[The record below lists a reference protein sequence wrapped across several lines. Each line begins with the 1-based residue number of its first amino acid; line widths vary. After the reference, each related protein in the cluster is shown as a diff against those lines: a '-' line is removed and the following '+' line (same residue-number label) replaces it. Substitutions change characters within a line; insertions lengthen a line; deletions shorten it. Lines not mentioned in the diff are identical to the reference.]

1 MPVRKSLAISRI
13 ISTIR
18 SVRSAATPRTGAVPL
33 CDVAQTPVDLHGGIV
48 LPIRAER
55 GHFAARQRLWN
66 TVCARIHVFRAPAPS
81 GFAIPEFDQIRP
93 VLAGPAALRR
103 RAGSV
108 GLCLCRGRMVQAAA
122 CGRIARLRPWAAGLA
137 GGAGVGCGAGVGGGV
152 GAGSSF
158 SVLLE
163 LLFELLFELFLS
175 EESDL
180 FESVLSESDLFES
193 DLFESFLPESFL
205 PSSVLPE
212 SPLSPLL
219 LPLPLLS
226 DLSDLSVSSVVF
238 SGPTAMTLSMAIFV
252 VFSPVSVFAFLHAH
266 HVGDGVRLLGF
277 ALFLPSA
284 VP

>member
-1 MPVRKSLAISRI
+1 M
-13 ISTIR
+13 
-18 SVRSAATPRTGAVPL
+18 
-33 CDVAQTPVDLHGGIV
+33 
-48 LPIRAER
+48 
-55 GHFAARQRLWN
+55 
-66 TVCARIHVFRAPAPS
+66 
-81 GFAIPEFDQIRP
+81 
-93 VLAGPAALRR
+93 
-103 RAGSV
+103 
-108 GLCLCRGRMVQAAA
+108 
-122 CGRIARLRPWAAGLA
+122 
-137 GGAGVGCGAGVGGGV
+137 GV

-252 VFSPVSVFAFLHAH
+252 VFSPVSVSLSFT
-266 HVGDGVRLLGF
+266 
-277 ALFLPSA
+277 PST
-284 VP
+284 

>member
-1 MPVRKSLAISRI
+1 M
-13 ISTIR
+13 
-18 SVRSAATPRTGAVPL
+18 
-33 CDVAQTPVDLHGGIV
+33 
-48 LPIRAER
+48 
-55 GHFAARQRLWN
+55 
-66 TVCARIHVFRAPAPS
+66 
-81 GFAIPEFDQIRP
+81 
-93 VLAGPAALRR
+93 
-103 RAGSV
+103 
-108 GLCLCRGRMVQAAA
+108 
-122 CGRIARLRPWAAGLA
+122 
-137 GGAGVGCGAGVGGGV
+137 GV

-193 DLFESFLPESFL
+193 DLLSFLFESFLPESFL

-252 VFSPVSVFAFLHAH
+252 VFSPVSVSLSFT
-266 HVGDGVRLLGF
+266 
-277 ALFLPSA
+277 PST
-284 VP
+284 